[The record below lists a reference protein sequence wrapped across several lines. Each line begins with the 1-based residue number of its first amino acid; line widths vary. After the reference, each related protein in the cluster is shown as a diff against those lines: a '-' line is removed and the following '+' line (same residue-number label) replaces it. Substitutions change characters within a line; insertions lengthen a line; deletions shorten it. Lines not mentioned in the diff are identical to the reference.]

1 MQMKELAILLR
12 NISILYVED
21 DYDTREEMTKIL
33 LEVSDNITVATS
45 GSEALEY
52 YYEKTPQIIISDIA
66 MPNLNGI
73 EFIRKVRNENIQV
86 PIILLTAHA
95 DVDVDYLL
103 PAANLNIQS
112 YIVKPINIKQLKE
125 VLFNAVEI
133 LNINSNIYVKI
144 THSLKYDKTNSEI
157 LSLDDTRIKLNRKEK
172 NLIDLLLANQNRV
185 VTYSE
190 IEQHVWMQYDE
201 VMTSMALRTVVKNL
215 RKKISTDFIKNISGQ
230 GYKLII
236 S

>member
-45 GSEALEY
+45 GSEALEH

-95 DVDVDYLL
+95 DVDYLL

>member
-1 MQMKELAILLR
+1 MQMKELAILLK

-73 EFIRKVRNENIQV
+73 EFIRKVRNENIQI

-95 DVDVDYLL
+95 DVDYLL

-112 YIVKPINIKQLKE
+112 YIVKPINIRQLKE

-157 LSLDDTRIKLNRKEK
+157 LSLDDKKIKLNRKEK

-215 RKKISTDFIKNISGQ
+215 RKKISTDFIRNISGQ

-236 S
+236 T

>member
-1 MQMKELAILLR
+1 MHMKELAILLK

-21 DYDTREEMTKIL
+21 DYETREEMTKIL
-33 LEVSDNITVATS
+33 LEVSDNITVAKS
-45 GSEALEY
+45 GVEALEFY
-52 YYEKTPQIIISDIA
+52 YNNKPQIIISDIA

-73 EFIRKVRNENIQV
+73 EFIKRVREDNLQV

-95 DVDVDYLL
+95 DVDYLL

-112 YIVKPINIKQLKE
+112 YIVKPINIRKLKE

-133 LNINSNIYVKI
+133 LNMSSNIYVKI

-157 LSLDDTRIKLNRKEK
+157 LSLDNKKIKLNRKEK

-236 S
+236 A

>member
-1 MQMKELAILLR
+1 MQMKELAILLK

-73 EFIRKVRNENIQV
+73 EFIKKVRNENLQI

-95 DVDVDYLL
+95 DVDYLL

-112 YIVKPINIKQLKE
+112 YIVKPINIRQLKE

-144 THSLKYDKTNSEI
+144 THTLKYDKTNSEI
-157 LSLDDTRIKLNRKEK
+157 LSLDDKKIKLNRKEK

-190 IEQHVWMQYDE
+190 IEQNVWMQYDE

-236 S
+236 V

>member
-1 MQMKELAILLR
+1 MHMKELAILLK

-21 DYDTREEMTKIL
+21 DYETREEMTKIL
-33 LEVSDNITVATS
+33 LEVSNNITVAKS
-45 GSEALEY
+45 GVEALEFY
-52 YYEKTPQIIISDIA
+52 YNNKPQIIISDIA

-73 EFIRKVRNENIQV
+73 EFIKRVREDNLQV

-95 DVDVDYLL
+95 DVDYLL

-112 YIVKPINIKQLKE
+112 YIVKPINIRKLKE

-133 LNINSNIYVKI
+133 LNMSSNIYVKI

-157 LSLDDTRIKLNRKEK
+157 LSLDNKKIKLNRKEK

-236 S
+236 A

>member
-95 DVDVDYLL
+95 DVDYLL

>member
-1 MQMKELAILLR
+1 MQMKELAILLK

-73 EFIRKVRNENIQV
+73 EFIRKVRNENIQI

-95 DVDVDYLL
+95 DVDYLL

-112 YIVKPINIKQLKE
+112 YIVKPINIRQLKE

-157 LSLDDTRIKLNRKEK
+157 LSLDDKKIKLNRKEK

-190 IEQHVWMQYDE
+190 IEQHVWMQFDE

-215 RKKISTDFIKNISGQ
+215 RKKISTDFIRNISGQ

-236 S
+236 T

>member
-45 GSEALEY
+45 GSEALEC

-73 EFIRKVRNENIQV
+73 EFIRKVRNENIQI

-95 DVDVDYLL
+95 DVDYLL

-112 YIVKPINIKQLKE
+112 YIVKPINIRQLKE

-157 LSLDDTRIKLNRKEK
+157 LSLDDKKIKLNRKEK

-215 RKKISTDFIKNISGQ
+215 RKKISTDFIRNISGQ

-236 S
+236 A

>member
-1 MQMKELAILLR
+1 MQMKELAILLK

-73 EFIRKVRNENIQV
+73 EFIRKVRNENIQI

-95 DVDVDYLL
+95 DVDYLL

-112 YIVKPINIKQLKE
+112 YIVKPINIRQLKE

-157 LSLDDTRIKLNRKEK
+157 LSLDDKKIKLNRKEK

-190 IEQHVWMQYDE
+190 IEQHVWMQFDE

-215 RKKISTDFIKNISGQ
+215 RKKISTDFIRNISGQ

>member
-1 MQMKELAILLR
+1 MQMKELAILLK

-33 LEVSDNITVATS
+33 LEVSDNITVAKS
-45 GSEALEY
+45 GEEALFFF
-52 YYEKTPQIIISDIA
+52 YENTPQIIISDIA

-73 EFIRKVRNENIQV
+73 EFIKKVRDENLQI

-95 DVDVDYLL
+95 DVDYLL

-112 YIVKPINIKQLKE
+112 YIVKPINVRKLKE

-133 LNINSNIYVKI
+133 LNLSSNIYVKI

-157 LSLDDTRIKLNRKEK
+157 LSLDNKKIKLNRKEK

-190 IEQHVWMQYDE
+190 IEQNVWMQYDE

>member
-1 MQMKELAILLR
+1 MQMKELAILLK

-73 EFIRKVRNENIQV
+73 EFIRKVRNENIQI

-95 DVDVDYLL
+95 DVDYLL

-112 YIVKPINIKQLKE
+112 YIVKPINIRQLKE

-157 LSLDDTRIKLNRKEK
+157 LSLDDKKIKLNRKEK

-190 IEQHVWMQYDE
+190 IEQHVWMQFDE

-215 RKKISTDFIKNISGQ
+215 RKKISTDFIRNISGQ

-236 S
+236 A